1 MELGQFTWANL
12 IALLS
17 LLLVGFTSLCGVWW
31 AVEQRRQAGD
41 EKNAKRIA
49 DLEQQI
55 ASFRLHVVERYAPYD
70 MVEKS
75 QKRLE
80 DRIDAIG
87 QEVSKMPDVVVE
99 RIMRFLDLKKTQ

>member
-12 IALLS
+12 FALLS
-17 LLLVGFTSLCGVWW
+17 FMFVVITGFAGLWW
-31 AVEQRRQAGD
+31 AMEQRRQAGD
-41 EKNAKRIA
+41 EKNARRMDDIEKDLATFRI
-49 DLEQQI
+49 
-55 ASFRLHVVERYAPYD
+55 HVVERYAPYE

-87 QEVSKMPDVVVE
+87 LEVSRMPDVVVE
-99 RIMRFLDLKKTQ
+99 RMMLFLDL